1 MMFRG
6 DHMNIVIAGGGD
18 VGIKIAQKLIYEGYN
33 VTLIEREGSLI
44 NMLKNKLDA
53 MIIRGDATDVTTLQ
67 RADISNATL
76 FIAVTSTDT
85 DNLVACSLVRRMC
98 GSTINIASK
107 INEYNQFFSHKGVS
121 PKDFGIDATI
131 TPWELTVKKVIE
143 LIYNPDIFEVANYA
157 GSMAQ
162 MVGVKVGKDFP
173 YSSTPLFEVA
183 LKDSMLTRIR
193 LVAIQRSGDI
203 IIPRGESRIYPND
216 KLYFVGKTDVV
227 KEVVKKYFS
236 LNISLDNIIITGGNK
251 KVVKLA
257 KLLAKL
263 KRTVTIIEEDKR
275 RCQELS
281 AHLEDALVINGLATD
296 RNLLEELK
304 MENSCVVNMS
314 NDDEYNILSSF
325 MAKKYGASKT
335 ICMIKHSSIVS
346 VINNLAPIDTV
357 FSPHALT
364 VGETLKLTRKDDLF
378 SVSPFTEIEAETI
391 GINITEN
398 LPILGIPLKSIPLP
412 PKTIIGVIIRGKEVI
427 IPTGDDTVML
437 GDRIVIFLLSTE
449 IYEVKR
455 MFSKR

>member
-1 MMFRG
+1 
-6 DHMNIVIAGGGD
+6 MNIVIAGGGD

-33 VTLIEREGSLI
+33 VTLIEREGNLI

-53 MIIRGDATDVTTLQ
+53 MIIKGDATDVATLQ
-67 RADISNATL
+67 RADILNATL

-98 GSTINIASK
+98 GSTISIASK
-107 INEYNQFFSHKGVS
+107 INEYNQFFSHKEVS

-143 LIYNPDIFEVANYA
+143 LIHNPDIFEVANYA

-193 LVAIQRSGDI
+193 LVAIQREGDI

-275 RCQELS
+275 RCRELS

-296 RNLLEELK
+296 RNLLDELK
-304 MENSCVVNMS
+304 MEDSCVVNMS

-391 GINITEN
+391 GINITEE
-398 LPILGIPLKSIPLP
+398 LSILGIPLKSIPLP
-412 PKTIIGVIIRGKEVI
+412 PKTIIGVIIRGEEVI
-427 IPTGDDTVML
+427 IPTGEDTVML
-437 GDRIVIFLLSTE
+437 GDRIVIFLLSSE

>member
-1 MMFRG
+1 
-6 DHMNIVIAGGGD
+6 MNIVIAGGGD

-33 VTLIEREGSLI
+33 VTLIERDETLI

-53 MIIRGDATDVTTLQ
+53 MIIKGDATNVITLQ
-67 RADISNATL
+67 KAGILNASL
-76 FIAVTSTDT
+76 FIAVTSTDN
-85 DNLVACSLVRRMC
+85 DNLIACTLVRKMC
-98 GSTINIASK
+98 GSSISIASK
-107 INEYNQFFSHKGVS
+107 LDEYSQYFSHNGVS

-143 LIYNPDIFEVANYA
+143 LIKNPDIFEVANYA

-162 MVGVKVGKDFP
+162 MVGVKVGKDFQ

-183 LKDSMLTRIR
+183 LKDSMLNRIR
-193 LVAIQRSGDI
+193 LVAIQREGDI
-203 IIPRGESRIYPND
+203 IIPRGESRILPND

-236 LNISLDNIIITGGNK
+236 LNISLDNIIIIGGNK
-251 KVVKLA
+251 KVIKLA
-257 KLLAKL
+257 KLLARL
-263 KRTVTIIEEDKR
+263 KKTVTIIEEDKSSCR
-275 RCQELS
+275 ELS
-281 AHLEDALVINGLATD
+281 AYLEDVLVINGLATD
-296 RNLLEELK
+296 RNLLDELK

-335 ICMIKHSSIVS
+335 ICMIKNSSIVN

-391 GINITEN
+391 GINITEE
-398 LPILGIPLKSIPLP
+398 LSILGIPLKSIPLP
-412 PKTIIGVIIRGKEVI
+412 PKTIIGVIIRGDEVI
-427 IPTGDDTVML
+427 IPTGEDKIML

>member
-1 MMFRG
+1 
-6 DHMNIVIAGGGD
+6 MNIVIAGGGD

-85 DNLVACSLVRRMC
+85 DNLVACSLVRKIC

-143 LIYNPDIFEVANYA
+143 LIYNPDIFEVASYA

-257 KLLAKL
+257 KLLSKL

-427 IPTGDDTVML
+427 IPTGDDKVML

>member
-1 MMFRG
+1 
-6 DHMNIVIAGGGD
+6 MNIVIAGGGD
-18 VGIKIAQKLIYEGYN
+18 VGIKIAQKLIYEGYD
-33 VTLIEREGSLI
+33 VTLIERDGSLI
-44 NMLKNKLDA
+44 SMLKNKLDA
-53 MIIRGDATDVTTLQ
+53 MIIKGNATDIATLQ
-67 RADISNATL
+67 RADISKASL
-76 FIAVTSTDT
+76 FIAVTSTDS
-85 DNLVACSLVRRMC
+85 DNLVACTLVRKI
-98 GSTINIASK
+98 GGGNISIASK
-107 INEYNQFFSHKGVS
+107 IDEYNQFFSHKGAS
-121 PKDFGIDATI
+121 PRDFGIDATI

-143 LIYNPDIFEVANYA
+143 LINNPDIFEVASYA

-162 MVGVKVGKDFP
+162 MVGVKVGKDFQ

-193 LVAIQRSGDI
+193 LVAIQREGDI
-203 IIPRGESRIYPND
+203 IIPRGDSKIYPND

-257 KLLAKL
+257 KLLARFK
-263 KRTVTIIEEDKR
+263 KTVTIIEENKS
-275 RCQELS
+275 RCRELS

-296 RNLLEELK
+296 KNLLEELK
-304 MENSCVVNMS
+304 MQNSCVVNMS

-335 ICMIKHSSIVS
+335 ICMIKNSSIVN
-346 VINNLAPIDTV
+346 VINNLGPIDTV

-398 LPILGIPLKSIPLP
+398 LSILGIPLKSIPLP
-412 PKTIIGVIIRGKEVI
+412 PKTIIGVIIRNEDVI
-427 IPTGDDTVML
+427 IPTGEDIVML
-437 GDRIVIFLLSTE
+437 GDRIVIFLLSSE

>member
-1 MMFRG
+1 
-6 DHMNIVIAGGGD
+6 MNIVIAGGGD

-85 DNLVACSLVRRMC
+85 DNLVACSLVRKIC

-183 LKDSMLTRIR
+183 LKDNMLTRIR

-257 KLLAKL
+257 KLLSKL

-364 VGETLKLTRKDDLF
+364 VGETLKLTKKDDLF

-427 IPTGDDTVML
+427 IPTGDDKVML